1 MFTRRKSTSPEFLS
15 LVGVGCRVFTHYTL
29 HLFLLLLLLLFVI
42 SIKAHAGWLRSESPN
57 HGLLFN
63 SSSSSALLSIVY
75 TDPALLAG
83 RKSNHHNNVGQHQWQ
98 WPHSY
103 KQYIQQEENMV
114 SSFIPTLCKV
124 KELLGERSCEVRE
137 RLKTASHILEL

>member
-1 MFTRRKSTSPEFLS
+1 MFTRRKSTSPEFFC

-29 HLFLLLLLLLFVI
+29 HLFLLLLLLFVI
-42 SIKAHAGWLRSESPN
+42 PIKAHAGWLRSESPN

-63 SSSSSALLSIVY
+63 SSSFSSLLSIVY

-83 RKSNHHNNVGQHQWQ
+83 RKNNHHNNVGQHQ